1 MNKENQQK
9 YNVMHDPDRQRFIV
23 ECEGRKS
30 LVEYALKDDK
40 LVITHTFVPEP
51 LEGRGIA
58 SALVRAACEYAVSNG
73 LEPLATCSYAVA
85 WLHRNRDTLSDS
97 RNSESY

>member
-9 YNVMHDPDRQRFIV
+9 YDVTHDADRQRFII

-58 SALVRAACEYAVSNG
+58 SCLVRAACEYAVSNG
-73 LEPLATCSYAVA
+73 LEPIATCSYAVA
-85 WLHRNRDTLSDS
+85 WINRNLDTLSDS
-97 RNSESY
+97 KNSESC